1 MISNINFQDKRV
13 LIRVDYNVPVKDG
26 LVIDN
31 YRIKK
36 SLPTIKHCLDN
47 GASLTIMSHLGR
59 PNGKD
64 SNFSLLPI
72 CDELENLLDMNIAFS
87 SDCISDKA
95 LLKSSQLEPGQIHFL
110 ENLRFYNEEIVNDYN
125 FSQKLAFH
133 GDVYINDAFG
143 TAHRS
148 HASNVGVT
156 KFFSEKSYGYLME
169 KELHYLK
176 NLIENPFRPLTV
188 VMGGAKI
195 SDKIELIKNF
205 IEIAD
210 NIIIGGALSLPFL
223 KSKNYDIHSSLFDDE
238 SILNAENLLKYAKK
252 NNKKLILPCDFVT
265 ANSLDDDQSIDIKL
279 LNEINAESKCFDIGP
294 ETTMIFSEILSSS
307 DTILWNGPLGVCE
320 NPYFATGTQQ
330 VCRIIEELTANN
342 VVSVLGGG
350 DTASAANRFSVSG
363 NFTHIS
369 TGGGA
374 SLELLSGKDLP
385 AIKALD
391 F

>member
-13 LIRVDYNVPVKDG
+13 LLRVDYNVPIEDG
-26 LVIDN
+26 TVIDN

-36 SLPTIKHCLDN
+36 SIPTIRHCLDN

-64 SNFSLLPI
+64 PNLSLLPV
-72 CDELENLLDMNIAFS
+72 CDELENLLDINITFS
-87 SDCISDKA
+87 SDCVSDKA

-110 ENLRFYNEEIVNDYN
+110 ENLRFYNEELTSDIN
-125 FSQKLAFH
+125 FSQKLSFH

-156 KFFSEKSYGYLME
+156 KFFDEKSYGYLME
-169 KELHYLK
+169 KELHHLK

-195 SDKIELIKNF
+195 TGKIELIENF

-223 KSKNYDIHSSLFDDE
+223 KSKNFDIHSPLLNND
-238 SILNAENLLKYAKK
+238 SISSADNLLKYAKK
-252 NNKKLILPCDFVT
+252 KNKELVLPCDFVT
-265 ANSLDDDQSIDIKL
+265 AHSLDDDQSIDIKL
-279 LNEINAESKCFDIGP
+279 LNQIDKTSQCFDIGP
-294 ETTMIFSEILSSS
+294 ETTMIFSNILSTS

-330 VCRIIEELTANN
+330 ICRIIEELTANN
-342 VVSVLGGG
+342 VLTVLGGG

-374 SLELLSGKDLP
+374 ALELLSGKDLP
-385 AIKALD
+385 AIKALNS
-391 F
+391 

>member
-13 LIRVDYNVPVKDG
+13 LLRVDYNVPIEDG
-26 LVIDN
+26 TVIDN

-36 SLPTIKHCLDN
+36 SIPTIRHCLDN

-64 SNFSLLPI
+64 PNLSLLPV
-72 CDELENLLDMNIAFS
+72 CDELENLLDINITFS
-87 SDCISDKA
+87 SDCVSDKA

-110 ENLRFYNEEIVNDYN
+110 ENLRFYNEELTNDIN
-125 FSQKLAFH
+125 FSQKLSFH

-156 KFFSEKSYGYLME
+156 KFFDEKSYGYLME
-169 KELHYLK
+169 KELHHLK

-195 SDKIELIKNF
+195 TGKIELIENF

-223 KSKNYDIHSSLFDDE
+223 KSKNFDIHSPLLNND
-238 SILNAENLLKYAKK
+238 SISSADNLLKYAKK
-252 NNKKLILPCDFVT
+252 KNKELVLPCDFVT
-265 ANSLDDDQSIDIKL
+265 AHSLDDDQSIDIKL
-279 LNEINAESKCFDIGP
+279 LNQIDKTSQCFDIGP
-294 ETTMIFSEILSSS
+294 ETTMIFSNILSTS

-330 VCRIIEELTANN
+330 ICRIIEELTANN
-342 VVSVLGGG
+342 VLTVLGGG

-374 SLELLSGKDLP
+374 ALELLSGKDLP
-385 AIKALD
+385 AIKALNS
-391 F
+391 

>member
-1 MISNINFQDKRV
+1 MISNINFQDRKV
-13 LIRVDYNVPVKDG
+13 LIRVDYNVPIENDI
-26 LVIDN
+26 VIDN

-47 GASLTIMSHLGR
+47 GASLIIMSHLGR
-59 PNGKD
+59 PDGEN
-64 SNFSLLPI
+64 SNFSLLPV
-72 CDELENLLDMNIAFS
+72 CDELENLLDMNITFS
-87 SDCISDKA
+87 NDCVSDKA

-110 ENLRFYNEEIVNDYN
+110 ENLRFYKEEVNNDFN
-125 FSQKLAFH
+125 FSQKLSFH
-133 GDVYINDAFG
+133 GDIYINDAFG

-156 KFFSEKSYGYLME
+156 KFFNEKSYGYLME
-169 KELHYLK
+169 NELHYLK
-176 NLIENPFRPLTV
+176 DLIQNPYRPLTV
-188 VMGGAKI
+188 IMGGAKI
-195 SDKIELIKNF
+195 KGKIELIENF

-223 KSKNYDIHSSLFDDE
+223 KSKNFDIHSPLIDDE
-238 SILNAENLLKYAKK
+238 SILNAENLLKYAEEK
-252 NNKKLILPCDFVT
+252 NKKLILPCDFVT
-265 ANSLDDDQSIDIKL
+265 ANSLDDDQNIDIKL
-279 LNEINAESKCFDIGP
+279 LNEIDSTSQCFDIGP
-294 ETTMIFSEILSSS
+294 ETTMIFSDILSSS

-330 VCRIIEELTANN
+330 ICRIIEELTANN

-363 NFTHIS
+363 NFSHIS

-385 AIKALD
+385 AINALNS
-391 F
+391 